1 MVKDPSTADTNNTKH
16 ELSTVTIAI
25 NTLLFGFI
33 LIWISVGILQ
43 ERNENIR
50 RSFRR
55 FARWIARWKLR
66 WLLSQ
71 LDDSNT
77 ATDTSTNITV
87 SEIYIYPGKV
97 YIICERTKKKSIFL
111 RLLYLIVS
119 KTNKKKI
126 FVNDSFFFTSK
137 NQLT

>member
-1 MVKDPSTADTNNTKH
+1 MTDSTADPSNSTKH

-43 ERNENIR
+43 EWNETIR

-66 WLLSQ
+66 WRLLSQ
-71 LDDSNT
+71 RDDSNT
-77 ATDTSTNITV
+77 ATDITTTITV
-87 SEIYIYPGKV
+87 SEIYIYPGKA
-97 YIICERTKKKSIFL
+97 YIM
-111 RLLYLIVS
+111 
-119 KTNKKKI
+119 
-126 FVNDSFFFTSK
+126 
-137 NQLT
+137 